1 MYKRNILIMGIASAL
16 FSGCGG
22 EGSTAIIPTAE
33 TTTETITEI
42 TEITEITT
50 EITETTT
57 EIIEIIEIAEIVET
71 TIETTSDTTFADL
84 TYGQQYKF
92 DAVSQSGS
100 FTMEGD
106 NITSSTL
113 YPQSTT
119 SSHFTYGS
127 DNDGTTNYVQIQDTD
142 TGVDFSFAD
151 AANFIELGEGVRVLY
166 AGNETGTKSM
176 VFIDLSFLDFEYQTF
191 GIWDQETS
199 ANAGHLGLLSIGVT
213 TPESSIP
220 TSGTATYNGAALGY
234 KSSTNGEMS
243 VIASELDAIAD
254 FSNRSLSLQ
263 TFNTTIMSLYG
274 ELDSIDDNIS
284 GTLSYASGSGTFS
297 GNVST
302 DSGYTGLATGK
313 FYGPNANE
321 IGGVMSV
328 KGSNDLAVIAMGFG
342 ATQQ

>member
-1 MYKRNILIMGIASAL
+1 MYKRNILIMGIAAAFL
-16 FSGCGG
+16 SGCGG
-22 EGSTAIIPTAE
+22 SGSTAIVP
-33 TTTETITEI
+33 
-42 TEITEITT
+42 
-50 EITETTT
+50 
-57 EIIEIIEIAEIVET
+57 
-71 TIETTSDTTFADL
+71 TSDTTFADL

-119 SSHFTYGS
+119 SSHFTYGT
-127 DNDGTTNYVQIQDTD
+127 DNDGNPNYVQIQDTD
-142 TGVDFSFAD
+142 TGVDFSFTDLAD
-151 AANFIELGEGVRVLY
+151 FDEDEGVLY
-166 AGNETGTKSM
+166 AGNDTGTKSM
-176 VFIDLSFLDFEYQTF
+176 VFMDPSFLDFEYQTF
-191 GIWDQETS
+191 GVWAQETS

-220 TSGTATYNGAALGY
+220 TSGKATYNGAALGY

-263 TFNTTIMSLYG
+263 TFNTTIISLYG